1 MSYSFL
7 NFPPIK
13 RSRIPEK
20 RRLFSFLLLFVFFS
34 IADDDKQRNFFLCS
48 INSMI
53 L

>member
-1 MSYSFL
+1 MSFSFL

-20 RRLFSFLLLFVFFS
+20 RRLFSFLLLFVFS
-34 IADDDKQRNFFLCS
+34 IADDDKQRNFFLRS